1 MELGTILSASGNPY
15 AQRKEEARVALKSRE
30 ELLFSDMRGRT
41 EVEQISDV
49 ATNQTVIEPK
59 QYVITRHWKDPEG
72 NHWLLCA
79 ELSTPLHHNRAHHFF
94 GRLRV
99 SGSGRRQHSA
109 TMNNDT
115 YNKWVTACLGPT
127 QCCPRK
133 SVLERTCWR
142 LTQEK
147 ETLNE
152 LLTRSTLCHVGYGV
166 FSWSG
171 EHMKGH
177 VLLLCAL
184 WFNGSSV
191 EAS

>member
-1 MELGTILSASGNPY
+1 M
-15 AQRKEEARVALKSRE
+15 
-30 ELLFSDMRGRT
+30 
-41 EVEQISDV
+41 
-49 ATNQTVIEPK
+49 
-59 QYVITRHWKDPEG
+59 
-72 NHWLLCA
+72 CA

-99 SGSGRRQHSA
+99 SGSGRRQHFGA
-109 TMNNDT
+109 MDNGTH
-115 YNKWVTACLGPT
+115 NKWVTACLGPT

-152 LLTRSTLCHVGYGV
+152 LLRRSTMYHVEYGV
-166 FSWSG
+166 FFWSC

-184 WFNGSSV
+184 WFKGSSV
-191 EAS
+191 EASSGSPDKMVAIFSGPCRVMHDGSWLACVFCADRQGENTLTHAQQAAGTRTGLCTVPSPEQGTRCRNGDGIRHKHR